1 MSRITQIFLS
11 FIVLAFLIAASRFV
25 PAAGIPRTVAHFAGG
40 VGIGLLI
47 GVVVIWASERG
58 SHD

>member
-1 MSRITQIFLS
+1 MSRITKIFLF
-11 FIVLAFLIAASRFV
+11 FIVLAFLVAASRFV
-25 PAAGIPRTVAHFAGG
+25 PAVGIPLDAADFAGG

-47 GVVVIWASERG
+47 GVVIIWASERG